1 MRGIRNSEG
10 LSPAM
15 GGQESAL
22 SPAMREWR
30 RKLDAGYT
38 IRPRLR
44 VGERGYVVWGPGLF
58 NPEGAFVQNVRRDT
72 MRKLMRL
79 GLLTDD
85 GRGVGAAVGMD
96 ANNGDADIDA
106 SDVAPVDSSGR
117 CVDRD
122 SE

>member
-1 MRGIRNSEG
+1 MTSDERRV
-10 LSPAM
+10 

-22 SPAMREWR
+22 GTALTPAMREWR
-30 RKLDAGYT
+30 RKLAAGYT

-44 VGERGYVVWGPGLF
+44 MGRRGYVVWGPGLF

-96 ANNGDADIDA
+96 ANNGDAAADDGRRTT
-106 SDVAPVDSSGR
+106 DDGWVGGDSG
-117 CVDRD
+117 
-122 SE
+122 

>member
-1 MRGIRNSEG
+1 MKKGLGTRGQG
-10 LSPAM
+10 LGEEVGSPAA
-15 GGQESAL
+15 EL

-30 RKLDAGYT
+30 RKLDGGYT

-85 GRGVGAAVGMD
+85 GRGVGAGSGMD
-96 ANNGDADIDA
+96 ASDADGDDPGREA
-106 SDVAPVDSSGR
+106 TDDGWVDG
-117 CVDRD
+117 D